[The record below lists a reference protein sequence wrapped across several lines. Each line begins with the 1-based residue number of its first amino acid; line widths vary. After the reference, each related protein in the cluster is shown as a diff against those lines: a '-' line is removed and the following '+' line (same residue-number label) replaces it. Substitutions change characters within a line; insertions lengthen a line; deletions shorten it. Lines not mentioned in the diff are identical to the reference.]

1 MTVAQL
7 KEVGKLASKVIRKVP
22 LENILIV
29 HEVASY
35 NPLFRL
41 LNELQAIK
49 NDEDGLITRLTK
61 KCEKASMVY
70 SD

>member
-7 KEVGKLASKVIRKVP
+7 KEVGKLVSKIIRKVP
-22 LENILIV
+22 LEGILMI

-41 LNELQAIK
+41 LGELQAIEY
-49 NDEDGLITRLTK
+49 DEDVFLTELSK
-61 KCEKASMVY
+61 KCKKASMVY
-70 SD
+70 SG

>member
-7 KEVGKLASKVIRKVP
+7 KEVGKIASKVIRKVP

-41 LNELQAIK
+41 LNEL
-49 NDEDGLITRLTK
+49 
-61 KCEKASMVY
+61 
-70 SD
+70 